1 MITQPFTHLR
11 QFQNLLDTCFLTRK
25 DAVSSD
31 EDIVRCTKR
40 TNIASLKQMHGNAT
54 VRVMT
59 PSSRMMEAD
68 ALATDTKGLTLTIRF
83 ADCQAAVIFHPR
95 DRIVCLV
102 HAGWRGVRAKV
113 MSNAYDFLR
122 AQWNIHPADTFV
134 GLVPSLCTDCS
145 DFTDPAT
152 EAPELKDFFR
162 GRCIDLRSALDDE
175 LHGIG
180 VPKERI
186 ERLPDCTRCSP
197 DLYWTYRGGDREKVR
212 QGFVNCLA
220 VTIRS

>member
-11 QFQNLLDTCFLTRK
+11 QFHNLLDVHFLTRE

-31 EDIVRCTKR
+31 ADIARCTKQR
-40 TNIASLKQMHGNAT
+40 NIASLKQMHGNVAL
-54 VRVMT
+54 RIIA

-113 MSNAYDFLR
+113 ISHAYDVLR
-122 AQWNIHPADTFV
+122 AEWNIHPAETFV

-145 DFTDPAT
+145 DFTDPAA
-152 EAPELKDFFR
+152 EAPELKEFFHD
-162 GRCIDLRSALDDE
+162 RCIDLRSALDDE

-180 VPKERI
+180 VPRDRI
-186 ERLPDCTRCSP
+186 LRLPDCTRCRP
-197 DLYWTYRGGDREKVR
+197 DLYRTYRGGDREKVQ

-220 VTIRS
+220 VTLR